1 MYAARWSIT
10 AQRNSLVVVVKT
22 EKYAIII
29 NLGIK
34 LQLYSVPVS
43 NTNKLSSSL
52 ASLFSNLESPF
63 QKVLGPF
70 FNSGSRER
78 VRSTFSPDLDHESGR
93 TVHVRGRCRV
103 WRTIRRV
110 RSRSCRESGS
120 RGTLESKLWVCVL
133 ERERALAVTM
143 LQWSGRCRGRCLAR
157 RAFAWLLGSC
167 DTGLQGS
174 ERNKKSCHCY
184 QTRVIN
190 PQERRTF
197 MQVTILQRYRGW
209 FLYHHQSQCKNGI
222 QCPAFMSNN
231 HTEIGKAVAQMMWGP
246 TPVTYPAK
254 ILYQKENK
262 TKTKMKIIWQD
273 RNITS

>member
-174 ERNKKSCHCY
+174 ERNKKACHCY
-184 QTRVIN
+184 RYALLTRKNVGRSCKQRFYNDTADDSFTTTRVSAKMEFSVLLSCLI
-190 PQERRTF
+190 
-197 MQVTILQRYRGW
+197 TIR
-209 FLYHHQSQCKNGI
+209 K
-222 QCPAFMSNN
+222 
-231 HTEIGKAVAQMMWGP
+231 
-246 TPVTYPAK
+246 
-254 ILYQKENK
+254 
-262 TKTKMKIIWQD
+262 
-273 RNITS
+273 